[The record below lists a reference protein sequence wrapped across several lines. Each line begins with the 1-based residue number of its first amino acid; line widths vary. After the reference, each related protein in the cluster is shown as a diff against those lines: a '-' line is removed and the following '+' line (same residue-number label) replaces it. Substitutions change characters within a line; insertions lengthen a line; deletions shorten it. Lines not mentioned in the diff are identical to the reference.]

1 LSYGISPAGR
11 KPARPI
17 PDTLPCDDTVN
28 TYDIVTIDGDGIG
41 PEVCRSAVTVLHEAC
56 GDRLRFAAHDGGAAH
71 YARTG
76 AVLPDDTYAACRS
89 AHAILHGA
97 AGLPGITYP
106 DGTEVGNDLH
116 LQLRFRLDLYA
127 NVRPIRLY
135 RGVTS
140 PLAGWEAGSI
150 DYVIVRE
157 NTEGLYASRGA
168 GINLRGEVAT
178 DTLVMTRKGVERVA
192 RFAFELA
199 RRRTGAPRDGRRR
212 VTVCDKANILRSYA
226 FFRAVCDEVAAGYA
240 DVEIDHAYADA
251 ITVHMLKKPDF
262 YDVIVAENMFGD
274 IISDLGAGTVG
285 GLGIAASAEV
295 GDTHGLFQ
303 GAHGSAP
310 DIAGQDLASP
320 VATILSGAMMLRWL
334 ADRHDDAALA
344 EAAGRVERAV
354 EDVLAR
360 GECVPRDLG
369 GIARCTE
376 MTEAVCRQLG

>member
-1 LSYGISPAGR
+1 MHP
-11 KPARPI
+11 
-17 PDTLPCDDTVN
+17 
-28 TYDIVTIDGDGIG
+28 YDIVTIDGDGIG
-41 PEVCRSAVTVLHEAC
+41 PEVCQSAITVLREAC
-56 GDRLRFAAHDGGAAH
+56 GSRLRFTAAEGGAGH
-71 YARTG
+71 YVKTG
-76 AVLPDDTYAACRS
+76 AVLPADTFAACRD

-116 LQLRFRLDLYA
+116 LRLRFQLDLYA
-127 NVRPIRLY
+127 NVRPIRLL

-140 PLAGWEAGSI
+140 PLSGWTPGQI

-168 GINLRGEVAT
+168 GVNLRGEVCT
-178 DTLVMTRKGVERVA
+178 DTLVVTRKGVERVA
-192 RFAFELA
+192 RFSFELA
-199 RRRTGAPRDGRRR
+199 RRRRGAPRDGQRR
-212 VTVCDKANILRSYA
+212 VTVCDKANILKSYA
-226 FFRAVCDEVAAGYA
+226 FFRAVCTEVSASYP
-240 DVEIDHAYADA
+240 DVAIDYAYADA

-320 VATILSGAMMLRWL
+320 LATILSGAMMLHWL
-334 ADRHDDAALA
+334 ADRHGDAALR
-344 EAAGRVERAV
+344 AAAARVDRAV
-354 EDVLAR
+354 EAVLAQ
-360 GECVPRDLG
+360 GKTVPRDLG
-369 GIARCTE
+369 GQATCSA
-376 MTEAVCRQLG
+376 MTDAVCRQLTA

>member
-1 LSYGISPAGR
+1 MTPYEIA
-11 KPARPI
+11 
-17 PDTLPCDDTVN
+17 
-28 TYDIVTIDGDGIG
+28 TIDGDGIG
-41 PEVCRSAVTVLHEAC
+41 PEVCQSTITVLREAC
-56 GDRLRFAAHDGGAAH
+56 GERLRFTSYDGGAAH
-71 YARTG
+71 YAKTG
-76 AVLPDDTYAACRS
+76 AVLPQDTYAACRQS
-89 AHAILHGA
+89 HAILHGA

-116 LQLRFRLDLYA
+116 LQLRFKLDLYA

-135 RGVTS
+135 RGAKS
-140 PLAGWEAGSI
+140 PLAGWQPGQI

-168 GINLRGEVAT
+168 GVNLRGELAT
-178 DTLVMTRKGVERVA
+178 DTLVVTRKGVERVA
-192 RFAFELA
+192 RFSFELA
-199 RRRTGAPRDGRRR
+199 RRRKGAPRDGKHR

-226 FFRAVCDEVAAGYA
+226 FFRAVCDEVARSFP
-240 DVEIDHAYADA
+240 DVEIDYAYADA

-310 DIAGQDLASP
+310 DIAGQNLASP

-334 ADRHDDAALA
+334 AERHGDAALSA
-344 EAAGRVERAV
+344 DADRVEQAV
-354 EDVLAR
+354 ETVLAQ
-360 GECVPRDLG
+360 GETVPRDLG
-369 GIARCTE
+369 GNASCSG
-376 MTEAVCRQLG
+376 MTEAICRQLR